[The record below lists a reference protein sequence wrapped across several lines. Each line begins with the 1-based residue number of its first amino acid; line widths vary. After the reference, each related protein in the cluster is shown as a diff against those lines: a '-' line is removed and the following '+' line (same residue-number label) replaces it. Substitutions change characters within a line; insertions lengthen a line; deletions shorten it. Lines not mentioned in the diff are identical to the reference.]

1 MRLNIAGTTHCVLS
15 LHKAG
20 QCCMKYDKCTCA
32 TVNAEVRNKINL
44 EM

>member
-1 MRLNIAGTTHCVLS
+1 MRLNIAGTIHCVLS

-20 QCCMKYDKCTCA
+20 QCCMKYDKCIYA
-32 TVNAEVRNKINL
+32 TVYAEVRNKINI